1 MCGKN
6 IFQALFMRK
15 GKVWGKVWGKSGV
28 RLHNFPDFPLFLLL
42 KENKEND
49 GA

>member
-15 GKVWGKVWGKSGV
+15 GKVWGKSGV